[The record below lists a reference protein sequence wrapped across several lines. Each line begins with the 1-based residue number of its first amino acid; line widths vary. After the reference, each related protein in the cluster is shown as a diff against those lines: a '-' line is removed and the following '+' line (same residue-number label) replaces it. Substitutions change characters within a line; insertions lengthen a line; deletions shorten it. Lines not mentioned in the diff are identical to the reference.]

1 MSKKNEPDVSILI
14 PTFNR
19 AEYIQRAIDSA
30 LSQTYRCEIIVCDHG
45 SNDET
50 QEICLDYGDKIK
62 YIRREEDYGIHFCEL
77 ESMLAA
83 KGNYIHFCF
92 DDDWMH
98 PDFIRICM
106 GLINKNV
113 GIVYSNVQLVNLK
126 KCTKDDLIWS
136 DDIAIKFKVFSS
148 LFKIPHVMTN
158 LISPSAALV
167 RKKDALKCIYMT
179 TNLVTKSFYNGV
191 GPDWLITAMPL
202 FRYKKC
208 AYISTPLIKLGD
220 HDSSITINAFSGN
233 NQEKINKFRAAYNGA
248 RLYLIVSTIIRL
260 LFIEEIYFQIEKLIR
275 KVKSQI
281 ENINM
286 LS

>member
-1 MSKKNEPDVSILI
+1 
-14 PTFNR
+14 
-19 AEYIQRAIDSA
+19 
-30 LSQTYRCEIIVCDHG
+30 
-45 SNDET
+45 
-50 QEICLDYGDKIK
+50 
-62 YIRREEDYGIHFCEL
+62 
-77 ESMLAA
+77 
-83 KGNYIHFCF
+83 
-92 DDDWMH
+92 
-98 PDFIRICM
+98 
-106 GLINKNV
+106 
-113 GIVYSNVQLVNLK
+113 
-126 KCTKDDLIWS
+126 
-136 DDIAIKFKVFSS
+136 
-148 LFKIPHVMTN
+148 
-158 LISPSAALV
+158 
-167 RKKDALKCIYMT
+167 
-179 TNLVTKSFYNGV
+179 
-191 GPDWLITAMPL
+191 MPL